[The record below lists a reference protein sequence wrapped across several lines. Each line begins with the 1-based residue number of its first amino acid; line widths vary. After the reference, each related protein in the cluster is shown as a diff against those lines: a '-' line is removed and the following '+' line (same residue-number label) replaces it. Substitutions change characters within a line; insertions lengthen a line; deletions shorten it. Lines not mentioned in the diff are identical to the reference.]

1 MTTDSDDGFVSSR
14 QLLLLASICSG
25 ALMCKIVYDLTRFIS
40 PLLFSVYGKLD
51 SKVRMEWNN
60 RGFSTF
66 HAVFTSVASI
76 YFLVISDQFDENVH
90 GDSVIN
96 STTRLSESVMGISL
110 GYFLADLAMIFWY
123 FPTLGGIE
131 YVFHHFLSMFAIIL
145 SVTSGQS
152 QFYIF
157 LVLLSEATTPFV
169 NLRWYL
175 DNSGQKGSKA
185 YTLNGIALF
194 LGWLVARV
202 LLFIFFFVHM
212 YLHFHQVKQV
222 FPLGFYSLLTIPPA
236 LAVMNLLWFWKITK
250 GLIKTLSKAKTSG
263 MKKQWWL
270 PWKRFFN
277 CIHFDVSMKNWLI
290 FMLWLSWMPFWVLW
304 TKSVQANGDCIF
316 KLFSCFL
323 GIQFV

>member
-131 YVFHHFLSMFAIIL
+131 YRLQPRLLIYGGKLFRIKKVPSQI
-145 SVTSGQS
+145 SVVAASLNIKWING
-152 QFYIF
+152 
-157 LVLLSEATTPFV
+157 
-169 NLRWYL
+169 RYL

-263 MKKQWWL
+263 MKKQ
-270 PWKRFFN
+270 
-277 CIHFDVSMKNWLI
+277 
-290 FMLWLSWMPFWVLW
+290 
-304 TKSVQANGDCIF
+304 
-316 KLFSCFL
+316 
-323 GIQFV
+323 

>member
-1 MTTDSDDGFVSSR
+1 MTTTNFAFLDDAFVSSR
-14 QLLLLASICSG
+14 QLLLLASICCG
-25 ALMCKIVYDLTRFIS
+25 ALMCKIVYDLTGFIS
-40 PLLFSVYGKLD
+40 TLLFSVYGKLD
-51 SKVRMEWNN
+51 NKVRMEWNN

-76 YFLVISDQFDENVH
+76 YLLVISDQFDENVH

-96 STTRLSESVMGISL
+96 STTRLSEAVMGISL
-110 GYFLADLAMIFWY
+110 GYFLLDLAMIFWH

-131 YVFHHFLSMFAIIL
+131 YVFHHGLSMFAIIL

-157 LVLLSEATTPFV
+157 IVLLSEATTPFV

-175 DNSGQKGSKA
+175 DTSGQKGSKA

-194 LGWLVARV
+194 LGWLVARI
-202 LLFIFFFVHM
+202 LLFIYFFVHM

-236 LAVMNLLWFWKITK
+236 LAMMNLLWFYKITK
-250 GLIKTLSKAKTSG
+250 GLIKTLSKA
-263 MKKQWWL
+263 
-270 PWKRFFN
+270 R
-277 CIHFDVSMKNWLI
+277 HRE
-290 FMLWLSWMPFWVLW
+290 
-304 TKSVQANGDCIF
+304 
-316 KLFSCFL
+316 
-323 GIQFV
+323 

>member
-1 MTTDSDDGFVSSR
+1 MTTSFDDILVSSR
-14 QLLLLASICSG
+14 QLLLLASICCG

-40 PLLFSVYGKLD
+40 PLLFGVYGKLD

-66 HAVFTSVASI
+66 HAVLTSVASI
-76 YFLVISDQFDENVH
+76 YLLVISDQFDENVH
-90 GDSVIN
+90 GDAVIN

-110 GYFLADLAMIFWY
+110 GYFLSDLAMIFWH
-123 FPTLGGIE
+123 FPALGGIE

-157 LVLLSEATTPFV
+157 IVLLSEATTPFV

-175 DNSGQKGSKA
+175 DTSGQKGSKA

-194 LGWLVARV
+194 LGWLVARI
-202 LLFIFFFVHM
+202 LLFIYFFVHM

-236 LAVMNLLWFWKITK
+236 LAVMNLIWFWKITK
-250 GLIKTLSKAKTSG
+250 GMIKTLSKAKTSG
-263 MKKQWWL
+263 MKKQ
-270 PWKRFFN
+270 
-277 CIHFDVSMKNWLI
+277 
-290 FMLWLSWMPFWVLW
+290 
-304 TKSVQANGDCIF
+304 
-316 KLFSCFL
+316 
-323 GIQFV
+323 

>member
-1 MTTDSDDGFVSSR
+1 MS
-14 QLLLLASICSG
+14 LLLL
-25 ALMCKIVYDLTRFIS
+25 
-40 PLLFSVYGKLD
+40 
-51 SKVRMEWNN
+51 
-60 RGFSTF
+60 
-66 HAVFTSVASI
+66 
-76 YFLVISDQFDENVH
+76 Q
-90 GDSVIN
+90 
-96 STTRLSESVMGISL
+96 
-110 GYFLADLAMIFWY
+110 
-123 FPTLGGIE
+123 
-131 YVFHHFLSMFAIIL
+131 
-145 SVTSGQS
+145 
-152 QFYIF
+152 
-157 LVLLSEATTPFV
+157 
-169 NLRWYL
+169 
-175 DNSGQKGSKA
+175 
-185 YTLNGIALF
+185 
-194 LGWLVARV
+194 VARV

-212 YLHFHQVKQV
+212 YLHFHQVSSILSLLSKTNQRGRSYIFRTMNLTSWFSHMQVKQV

-323 GIQFV
+323 GIQLV